1 MGLRDVLTGRHQVKG
16 PAPDRLFA
24 ISTAYIALQSEHQI
38 DPVGTAAI
46 VFQALATSEFEA
58 TLREMEEVVT
68 ATGGDSGTK
77 VSTVDDTY
85 GYRWMVLRN
94 PEGAPSVEDLA
105 VGINAVSSS
114 IETAGHGERLLCA
127 VFAFA
132 ERAGTPGRAAGG
144 RIYFIYNYKRG
155 FWYPF
160 VPADGEQQRSTER
173 ELQIKAQMASEL
185 PTEPELERWFPL
197 WGIPI

>member
-1 MGLRDVLTGRHQVKG
+1 MGLRDALTGRHEVKG

-24 ISTAYIALQSEHQI
+24 IATAYIALQSEHQV
-38 DPVGTAAI
+38 DPTGTAAI

-58 TLREMEEVVT
+58 TIRDMEEVVT
-68 ATGGDSGTK
+68 ATGGDSGTS
-77 VSTVDDTY
+77 VSTEDDSY

-94 PEGAPSVEDLA
+94 PPGAPSVEDLA
-105 VGINAVSSS
+105 VGINAVAGS

-127 VFAFA
+127 VFAFTDA
-132 ERAGTPGRAAGG
+132 QKR

-155 FWYPF
+155 LWYPF
-160 VPADGEQQRSTER
+160 VPDPSGAANQRSTER

-185 PTEPELERWFPL
+185 PMEPELERWFPL

>member
-1 MGLRDVLTGRHQVKG
+1 MGLREVLTGRHQVKG

-24 ISTAYIALQSEHQI
+24 IATAYVTLQSEHQI
-38 DPVGTAAI
+38 EPAGVAAI

-58 TLREMEEVVT
+58 TLRDMEEVVR
-68 ATGGDSGTK
+68 ATGGDSGTS
-77 VSTVDDTY
+77 VSTQDDSY
-85 GYRWMVLRN
+85 GYRWMILRN

-105 VGINAVSSS
+105 VGINAVSGS

-127 VFAFA
+127 VFAFSDTA
-132 ERAGTPGRAAGG
+132 RGG
-144 RIYFIYNYKRG
+144 APVYFIYNYKRG

-160 VPADGEQQRSTER
+160 VPASGEQQRATER
-173 ELQIKAQMASEL
+173 ELQIKAQLASEL
-185 PTEPELERWFPL
+185 PMEPELERWFPL

>member
-1 MGLRDVLTGRHQVKG
+1 VGLRDIITGRHTVAG

-24 ISTAYIALQSEHQI
+24 ITTAYVALQSEHSI
-38 DPVGTAAI
+38 DPAGVAAI

-58 TLREMEEVVT
+58 TLRDMEEVVK
-68 ATGGDSGTK
+68 ATGGESGTR
-77 VSTVDDTY
+77 VATQDDSY

-94 PEGAPSVEDLA
+94 PDGAPSVEDLA
-105 VGINAVSSS
+105 VAVNAVSSS

-127 VFAFA
+127 VFAFVDA
-132 ERAGTPGRAAGG
+132 QKRPV
-144 RIYFIYNYKRG
+144 YFIYNYKRG

-173 ELQIKAQMASEL
+173 ELQLKAQMASEL
-185 PTEPELERWFPL
+185 PIEPELERWFPL

>member
-1 MGLRDVLTGRHQVKG
+1 VGLRDVLTGRHQVKG

-24 ISTAYIALQSEHQI
+24 IATAYVTLQAEHQI
-38 DPVGTAAI
+38 EPAGSAAI
-46 VFQALATSEFEA
+46 VFQALATSEFES
-58 TLREMEEVVT
+58 TLRDMEEVVK
-68 ATGGDSGTK
+68 ATGGDSGTSVK
-77 VSTVDDTY
+77 TEDDSY
-85 GYRWMVLRN
+85 GYRWMILRN
-94 PEGAPSVEDLA
+94 AADAPSVEDLA

-127 VFAFA
+127 VFAFDDA
-132 ERAGTPGRAAGG
+132 QKR

-160 VPADGEQQRSTER
+160 VPDPANAQQRLTER
-173 ELQIKAQMASEL
+173 ELQLKAQMGSEL
-185 PTEPELERWFPL
+185 PMEPELERWFPL

>member
-1 MGLRDVLTGRHQVKG
+1 VGLRDILTGRHEVKG

-24 ISTAYIALQSEHQI
+24 ISTAYVTLQAEYQI
-38 DPVGTAAI
+38 EPVGTAAI

-58 TLREMEEVVT
+58 TLRDMEEVVT
-68 ATGGDSGTK
+68 ATGGESGTK
-77 VSTVDDTY
+77 VSTQDDSY

-94 PEGAPSVEDLA
+94 PDGAPSVEDLA
-105 VGINAVSSS
+105 VGINAVSGS

-127 VFAFA
+127 VFAFVDA
-132 ERAGTPGRAAGG
+132 RKQ

-155 FWYPF
+155 SWYPF
-160 VPADGEQQRSTER
+160 VPAGGGDSAHPQERSTER
-173 ELQIKAQMASEL
+173 ELQIKAQMSSEL
-185 PTEPELERWFPL
+185 PLEPEIERWFPL